1 MTLAASVLVFPG
13 FGGLSDRA
21 GRVLAWFA
29 GLLPGKLADAALV
42 RLVREG
48 GEPGK
53 QAYSALVQRHRV
65 WLVRYLLYLLH
76 DPGTAEDIAQEV
88 FVRGFLRI
96 EQFKGGSFKAW
107 LRKIA
112 TNLAF
117 NHHRDRRVAREY
129 EEEAME
135 LLAERLSGPQE
146 HAEIREALLKAFAQ
160 VPYAIRE
167 VLVLR
172 FVEELS
178 VAEIARVL
186 HIGESAAKMRLLR
199 ARQDFAQVWNSEVGD
214 EEAS

>member
-1 MTLAASVLVFPG
+1 MSLAASVQSLIP
-13 FGGLSDRA
+13 GLSPA
-21 GRVLAWFA
+21 QPSVGVLVWLAS
-29 GLLPGKLADAALV
+29 LLPGEMADGALV
-42 RLVREG
+42 HLVRRG
-48 GEPGK
+48 GGSGRE
-53 QAYSALVQRHRV
+53 AYSELVNRHRV

-76 DPGTAEDIAQEV
+76 DPGSAEDIAQEV

-96 EQFKGGSFKAW
+96 AQFKDGSFKGW

-117 NHHRDRRVAREY
+117 NHHRDRKVARDY
-129 EEEAME
+129 EREAME
-135 LLAERLSGPQE
+135 LMAERLSGPQE
-146 HAEIREALLKAFAQ
+146 HAETREALLKAFAQ

-178 VAEIARVL
+178 VAEIAEALR
-186 HIGESAAKMRLLR
+186 IGESAAKMRLLR

-214 EEAS
+214 EEAP